1 MLLAT
6 MRVSA
11 YHNEGKTHLEGRG
24 MEYVTVQEIA
34 AKRHL
39 SSAMEKPRIIRG
51 NDLEKFMLK

>member
-1 MLLAT
+1 

-39 SSAMEKPRIIRG
+39 SSAMEKPRITRR